1 VSGVYASGRGLALAA
16 AEAVSAA
23 YPRLLR
29 IQPSQIG
36 ASGPSALADVRLDP
50 ARQALYQWEGYHIE
64 VRVGEPDHLDDDLE
78 DQVLRRLVV
87 AHATLVAPDF
97 HGADVRDY
105 GHVEATVDVP
115 LTVMYPR
122 AVALACR
129 DLDDPRLHACVLA
142 TVGRALDHMRIA
154 TDYAARILAD
164 GLHSAETE
172 RTRPDGVDRG
182 VWRKLADLQ
191 PYDEYLRRQ
200 RRQDGEQG

>member
-1 VSGVYASGRGLALAA
+1 LSDVYASGRGLAQAA

-29 IQPSQIG
+29 IQPSQIRG
-36 ASGPSALADVRLDP
+36 SGPSALADVRLDP

-64 VRVGEPDHLDDDLE
+64 VKVGEPDHLDDDPE

-87 AHATLVAPDF
+87 AHATLVVPHF
-97 HGADVRDY
+97 HDADIHDY
-105 GHVEATVDVP
+105 GHVEATVDTP

-154 TDYAARILAD
+154 TDYAARLLAD
-164 GLHSAETE
+164 ALHSAETE

-182 VWRKLADLQ
+182 VWRRLSDLQ
-191 PYDEYLRRQ
+191 PYDDHLRKQ
-200 RRQDGEQG
+200 NGEPG